1 MACKMKTISGLLEE
15 NSQGFVLRQ
24 GKGKAIKLLIN
35 TSDLKSQIE
44 LHIAKC
50 NQTKI
55 DVCGVF
61 EDEGFC
67 VEEIKCSP

>member
-1 MACKMKTISGLLEE
+1 MKTISGLLEE

-24 GKGKAIKLLIN
+24 EKGGWKGKGIKLLVD
-35 TSDLKSQIE
+35 TSDLKIQIE

-61 EDEGFC
+61 ENDVFC
-67 VEEIKCSP
+67 VEEIKCNP